1 MGMHSCST
9 IQENARKRSCFRI
22 SGSLNK
28 ELDEKDVCSEN
39 NHSCLLMQCS
49 TNLREKKVKGW

>member
-28 ELDEKDVCSEN
+28 ELDEKDVCSEK
-39 NHSCLLMQCS
+39 NHS
-49 TNLREKKVKGW
+49 